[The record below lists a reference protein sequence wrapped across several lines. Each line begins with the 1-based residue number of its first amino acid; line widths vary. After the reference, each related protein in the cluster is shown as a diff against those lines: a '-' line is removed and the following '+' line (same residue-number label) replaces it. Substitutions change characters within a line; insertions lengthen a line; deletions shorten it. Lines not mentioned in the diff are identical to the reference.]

1 MKRFSLLA
9 VSNAVDSNRALEA
22 ALCMK
27 KEGGQTYNYVGEW
40 LNYGID
46 SDGDGLLDDEERY
59 FYEM

>member
-1 MKRFSLLA
+1 MFQCTIFLNMYHDNLVNDES
-9 VSNAVDSNRALEA
+9 
-22 ALCMK
+22 
-27 KEGGQTYNYVGEW
+27 GGRRTYNYVGEW

>member
-1 MKRFSLLA
+1 
-9 VSNAVDSNRALEA
+9 
-22 ALCMK
+22 MK